1 VDESELARRRAEWRP
16 PPAPVRG
23 WDRLVYEQVLQATD
37 GADLAFLR
45 PEGR

>member
-1 VDESELARRRAEWRP
+1 VLAHRRASWK
-16 PPAPVRG
+16 PAPARVRG
-23 WDRLVYEQVLQATD
+23 WDRLVHEQVLQATE